1 MLVSDAI
8 VRHLSEDNALSEEAA
23 HLQLFVEEYCT
34 TEIRSVELPF
44 SEGNQQKSMHCAV
57 RIKRYQAWADRPAK
71 TSNRIFEYR

>member
-1 MLVSDAI
+1 MLVSAAI

-44 SEGNQQKSMHCAV
+44 SEGKQQKSMHCTV
-57 RIKRYQAWADRPAK
+57 RIKRYQA
-71 TSNRIFEYR
+71 